1 VCSEL
6 HKSGAFISF
15 FECPFGNSGCRV
27 TVMIRRNQ
35 VWLSVWSGLNV
46 AIPEPVLLLMY
57 FQPQA
62 FLISGSSSSNWP
74 KNLRNVE

>member
-1 VCSEL
+1 
-6 HKSGAFISF
+6 
-15 FECPFGNSGCRV
+15 
-27 TVMIRRNQ
+27 M
-35 VWLSVWSGLNV
+35 
-46 AIPEPVLLLMY
+46 LLLMY